1 MSQTKFQEP
10 FRPVLLNLTVK
21 TIEELDLRAD
31 CLGWTRSDLMR
42 QLLDR
47 GLHKTNS
54 AKSQTRAIGTKV
66 ETYNRNQ
73 IMEEQ
78 Q

>member
-21 TIEELDLRAD
+21 TIEELDTRAD
-31 CLGWTRSDLMR
+31 LLGWTRSDVMR
-42 QLLDR
+42 QLLHMALTDV
-47 GLHKTNS
+47 S
-54 AKSQTRAIGTKV
+54 ASKGQRRARFGAWGVLNV
-66 ETYNRNQ
+66 E
-73 IMEEQ
+73 EKQ